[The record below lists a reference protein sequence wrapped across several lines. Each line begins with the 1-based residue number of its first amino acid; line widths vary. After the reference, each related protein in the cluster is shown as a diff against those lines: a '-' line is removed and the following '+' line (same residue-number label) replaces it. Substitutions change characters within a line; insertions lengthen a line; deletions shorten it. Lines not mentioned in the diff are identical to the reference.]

1 MIKKPAGSRKIKRLW
16 KTQEEKKMVVVNTE
30 NIPGREY
37 QVISL
42 VTGCCVMCKNIGKD
56 IGASFRNMVGGE
68 MQAYTQMM
76 ADAKVYDQSGYEHGS
91 RCDRKCQI
99 CFNNNCCR
107 WRRNSCFRN
116 SSEVYSLTD

>member
-1 MIKKPAGSRKIKRLW
+1 MIKKPAGSRRNKRLW
-16 KTQEEKKMVVVNTE
+16 KTQEEKNTE

-37 QVISL
+37 QVLSL

-76 ADAKVYDQSGYEHGS
+76 AEAKDKAISYMINQAMSMGADAIVNVRFASTTIVAGGAEILASGTAV
-91 RCDRKCQI
+91 K
-99 CFNNNCCR
+99 F
-107 WRRNSCFRN
+107 
-116 SSEVYSLTD
+116 TA

>member
-42 VTGCCVMCKNIGKD
+42 VTGCCVM
-56 IGASFRNMVGGE
+56 
-68 MQAYTQMM
+68 
-76 ADAKVYDQSGYEHGS
+76 
-91 RCDRKCQI
+91 
-99 CFNNNCCR
+99 
-107 WRRNSCFRN
+107 
-116 SSEVYSLTD
+116 